1 MTDRAGR
8 RRARRLAIGTA
19 VVLALAGMNGPW
31 VYRFST
37 EKYHDYKINRPEY
50 KAENGKWEVVNF
62 PEEYRQNTIHAALL
76 HTGKVLLVAGSGNNA
91 DNFDAKKFD
100 TRVWDPVKGTI
111 KKIPTPAD
119 LFCTGH
125 TQLANGNLLIAGGT
139 KRYEK
144 LKGDVTKAGGLM
156 VVHNENPDKPITLP
170 AGTKFTGKENGKT
183 FVSKDPVVVE
193 RATKVFDKATGAFLR
208 NEPGLGR
215 IYVEAQKKGSKYE
228 TGTQDNYRV
237 QGLSGADSRNT
248 YGIAEKI
255 ALDKK
260 DFQGIRDAYEF
271 DPVAEKYIKVD
282 PMNEARWYPTLTTM
296 SDGKILSLSGL
307 DEIGQLVPGKN
318 EVYDPKTK
326 KWTYTTHTR
335 QFPTYPAISLM
346 QNGEMFY
353 SGANAGYGPDD
364 VGRDPGVWDVAT
376 NKFTKLKGLSDPNML
391 ETAGT
396 VLLPPAQDEKYM
408 VIGGGGVGESKL
420 SSKKTRVIDLLAD
433 DPKFTDGPSL
443 EKGTRYPQY
452 SILPDDTVMISGG
465 SEDYRGRGDSN
476 ILQARM
482 YDAKTG
488 KLNRV
493 ADPLVG
499 RNYHSGSILLPDGR
513 RHVLRLGLPVRG
525 QGRHQAGQ
533 VRAAHRDL
541 HAAVPVPRRAALA
554 VGWPADDRTRRVGH
568 LQVRARV
575 HDHIGPSDPPERLDP
590 CHGRRPALHR
600 PGPEE
605 DEGRHHGDGSEEP
618 EPGGVGLVHALRHRR
633 PGHTEQGPVDQG
645 ALTVKSSGRP
655 SKEGRPV
662 IPRGAGNC
670 ATSHDGR
677 AADTPQ
683 TPPPP

>member
-1 MTDRAGR
+1 MTDHAGR

-37 EKYHDYKINRPEY
+37 EKYHEYKINRPEY
-50 KAENGKWEVVNF
+50 KADNGKWEVVNF
-62 PEEYRQNTIHAALL
+62 PEKYRQNTIHAALL

-100 TRVWDPVKGTI
+100 TRIWDPVLGTI
-111 KKIPTPAD
+111 KKIRTPAD

-125 TQLANGNLLIAGGT
+125 TQLSNGNLLIAGGT

-193 RATKVFDKATGAFLR
+193 RATKVFDKATGRFLR
-208 NEPGLGR
+208 NDPGLGR
-215 IYVEAQKKGSKYE
+215 IYVEAQKKGAKYE

-237 QGLSGADSRNT
+237 QGLSGADARNT

-318 EVYDPKTK
+318 ELYDPKTK

-346 QNGEMFY
+346 QNGDMFY
-353 SGANAGYGPDD
+353 SGANAGYGPDN
-364 VGRDPGVWDVAT
+364 VGRDPGIWNVAT
-376 NKFTKLKGLSDPNML
+376 DKFTKLKGLSDPKLL

-420 SSKKTRVIDLLAD
+420 SSRKTRVIDLLAAN
-433 DPKFTDGPSL
+433 PRFTDGPSL

-465 SEDYRGRGDSN
+465 SEDYRGRGASN

-488 KLNRV
+488 KLRRV

-513 RHVLRLGLPVRG
+513 IMFFGSDSLYADKADTKPGKFEQRIEIYTPPYLYRDARPSLSGGPQTIARGASGTFKSQHTSTIRTARLIRPSASTHVT
-525 QGRHQAGQ
+525 
-533 VRAAHRDL
+533 D
-541 HAAVPVPRRAALA
+541 
-554 VGWPADDRTRRVGH
+554 
-568 LQVRARV
+568 
-575 HDHIGPSDPPERLDP
+575 
-590 CHGRRPALHR
+590 
-600 PGPEE
+600 
-605 DEGRHHGDGSEEP
+605 
-618 EPGGVGLVHALRHRR
+618 
-633 PGHTEQGPVDQG
+633 VDQRSI
-645 ALTVKSSGRP
+645 ALDLKKTKDTLTVTVPKNRNLVESGWYMLFVTDDQGTP
-655 SKEGRPV
+655 SKAQWVKVP
-662 IPRGAGNC
+662 
-670 ATSHDGR
+670 
-677 AADTPQ
+677 
-683 TPPPP
+683 